1 MIALSRCCYYVTGGS
16 VFRAFPSIANSK
28 QNPRVSTC
36 DTPCTRERDC
46 QSCWYCE
53 ADKVQKAG
61 RSGLIRENV
70 AARKLSA
77 VTRVLFQLLKVETNL
92 CDFIRVAF
100 YKSEFWK
107 TEPSMKLTFQ
117 SKFQIGSNWC
127 GPCSARKSRVSF
139 LVDTTESLKCNTCSP
154 DILE

>member
-1 MIALSRCCYYVTGGS
+1 M
-16 VFRAFPSIANSK
+16 FRAFPSIANSK

-36 DTPCTRERDC
+36 DTPCSDWFDFFTLYTRERDC

-77 VTRVLFQLLKVETNL
+77 VT
-92 CDFIRVAF
+92 
-100 YKSEFWK
+100 
-107 TEPSMKLTFQ
+107 
-117 SKFQIGSNWC
+117 
-127 GPCSARKSRVSF
+127 
-139 LVDTTESLKCNTCSP
+139 
-154 DILE
+154 